1 MKITVYLGASRI
13 RDRNMLENLARLGY
27 FIGEEGHTLIYGG
40 SSTGLMGLLA
50 GLVIDAGGKVIGVEP
65 ESFVEMEYQRDDL
78 DQLIVTKNIS
88 ERRSKMIELGDAF
101 IAFPGGTGTLEEIS
115 EIISLVSLNELHKPC
130 IIFNLNGFYEGL
142 RTLLLKMIEKNLC
155 SEERLSNICFLDT
168 FEDIRNYINNY
179 IKENDV

>member
-1 MKITVYLGASRI
+1 
-13 RDRNMLENLARLGY
+13 
-27 FIGEEGHTLIYGG
+27 
-40 SSTGLMGLLA
+40 
-50 GLVIDAGGKVIGVEP
+50 
-65 ESFVEMEYQRDDL
+65 
-78 DQLIVTKNIS
+78 
-88 ERRSKMIELGDAF
+88 MIELGDAF

-155 SEERLSNICFLDT
+155 SEERLLNICFLDT
-168 FEDIRNYINNY
+168 FEDIKNYINNY